1 MDSIVHF
8 DPIDYPQFAA
18 PGQHLGY
25 SLQTTRFLMQLLDA
39 DPEWIISL
47 EAFEDVG
54 VETPDGDK
62 IAEQDKSALSHN
74 PISNRAKDLWKT
86 FANWIDAV
94 KSGFLD
100 PERTIFEI
108 YISRQKSGEIAESFS
123 EAKSIEAA
131 EAALK
136 KAEIELWGKAPK
148 YPLQSSVSTSISK
161 YVTKVLETD
170 RSLVSKIIRNFNLRF
185 PDKSPI
191 DDLKT
196 RIKKALV
203 PEEQKDD
210 FTHFALGWVKEKT
223 DSLIENGEV
232 AAIQGKV
239 FQKTMIS
246 FIRTH
251 DNKTILET
259 YAYQPAKDQIEK
271 DLKLATYIRQLEL
284 IDIVEHDEKIRAV
297 IDKLRA
303 SVHRS
308 NWSAK
313 GLVLENSF
321 DEFGDVLIRAW
332 NNLKR
337 KTKIRLSSNPNVEKG
352 QYLYSECLL
361 VKAKIAGLEV
371 PAHFIPGSYHSLSDN
386 KVLGWH
392 PHYEKKLDGKKDEDG

>member
-8 DPIDYPQFAA
+8 DPMDNPKFVA
-18 PGQHLGY
+18 PGQCLGF
-25 SLQTTRFLMQLLDA
+25 SLQTTRFLMRLLDA

-62 IAEQDKSALSHN
+62 IAEQDKSTLSHN

-108 YISRQKSGEIAESFS
+108 YISRQKHGEIAESFS

-131 EAALK
+131 KAALK
-136 KAEIELWGKAPK
+136 NAEIELWGKAPK
-148 YPLQSSVSTSISK
+148 YPLRSSVSISISK

-170 RSLVSKIIRNFNLRF
+170 RNLVSKIIRNFNLRF

-191 DDLKT
+191 DDLIT
-196 RIKKALV
+196 RIKKTFV

-210 FTHFALGWVKEKT
+210 FMHFALGWVKERT

-232 AAIQGKV
+232 AAIKGEIFKN
-239 FQKTMIS
+239 TMIS

-271 DLKLATYIRQLEL
+271 DLKLATYIRQLEI
-284 IDIVEHDEKIRAV
+284 IDIEHDEKIRAV
-297 IDKLRA
+297 TDKLRA

-321 DEFGDVLIRAW
+321 DEFGDELIRAW

-352 QYLYSECLL
+352 QYLYSECSL
-361 VKAKIAGLEV
+361 VKAKIAGIEV
-371 PAHFIPGSYHSLSDN
+371 PVHFIPGSYHSLSDN

-392 PHYEKKLDGKKDEDG
+392 PHYEKILDGKKDEDE